1 MKILHLNLYRKYFDA
16 ILKGE
21 KKIEYREIT
30 PYWSKRLEGR
40 HYYVIKFRNGYRK
53 DAPEMI
59 VKFEGMCVSGSEYAI
74 TLGNIMESKN
84 VTER

>member
-1 MKILHLNLYRKYFDA
+1 
-16 ILKGE
+16 
-21 KKIEYREIT
+21 
-30 PYWSKRLEGR
+30 
-40 HYYVIKFRNGYRK
+40 
-53 DAPEMI
+53 MI